1 MWCSS
6 WGAEMSTRKDNEP
19 ASVPTAHPE
28 PECNTGYAE
37 PKPKD
42 KAQAQIDGAK
52 PESDAEE
59 GGLEHDPDPTP

>member
-1 MWCSS
+1 MLK
-6 WGAEMSTRKDNEP
+6 AKP
-19 ASVPTAHPE
+19 SVPTAHPD

-52 PESDAEE
+52 PAPDAEE
-59 GGLEHDPDPTP
+59 GGLKHDPDPTP

>member
-1 MWCSS
+1 M
-6 WGAEMSTRKDNEP
+6 GRNNEDGHAP
-19 ASVPTAHPE
+19 AVPTAHPD

-52 PESDAEE
+52 PAPDRED
-59 GGLEHDPDPTP
+59 GRLEHDPDA